1 MGLTDAGYVERKGSN
16 ADLRVAYAQLTRA
29 GAAKLEAAS
38 GEHVD
43 AIHKLLEHHLSAA
56 EIIQLGD
63 LLGKLGGRS

>member
-1 MGLTDAGYVERKGSN
+1 
-16 ADLRVAYAQLTRA
+16 
-29 GAAKLEAAS
+29 
-38 GEHVD
+38 VD